1 MKTKE
6 LTKTENEN
14 QVANSA
20 ERGQASRIEET
31 RIRPL
36 ADVYRDEN
44 AVRILLDLP
53 GAADRDIDVSVHDG
67 VLAVGART
75 ERSPEDVRIYERS
88 FRLDRRM
95 DTSSIEVE
103 LQRGVLALR
112 IPFLEEARPRRI
124 EVKSA

>member
-6 LTKTENEN
+6 LTKTEHED
-14 QVANSA
+14 QVANTSG
-20 ERGQASRIEET
+20 RGEVSRMEET

-36 ADVYRDEN
+36 ADVYRDEH

-53 GAADRDIDVSVHDG
+53 GAADQDVDVSVHDG
-67 VLAVGART
+67 VLAVEART

-95 DTSSIEVE
+95 DTSAIEAE